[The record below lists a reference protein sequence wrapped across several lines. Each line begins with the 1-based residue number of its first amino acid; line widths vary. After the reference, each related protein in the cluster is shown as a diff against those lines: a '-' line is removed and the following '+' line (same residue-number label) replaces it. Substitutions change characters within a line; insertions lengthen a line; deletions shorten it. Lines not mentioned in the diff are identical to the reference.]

1 MGAEIKFRWGG
12 KIPYVAENVQN
23 VRSAVTQAVKEGA
36 DLCHPNGHWMP
47 PWHPSKQPYCNPYPI
62 FTSVESQ

>member
-1 MGAEIKFRWGG
+1 MGTEIKSRWGG
-12 KIPYVAENVQN
+12 KTQD

>member
-1 MGAEIKFRWGG
+1 VGAEIKFRWGG

-36 DLCHPNGHWMP
+36 DLCRAYLGGAYSHSETNSFFLKGTP
-47 PWHPSKQPYCNPYPI
+47 P
-62 FTSVESQ
+62 

>member
-1 MGAEIKFRWGG
+1 MGTEIKSRWGG
-12 KIPYVAENVQN
+12 KTQD

-62 FTSVESQ
+62 FTSAESQ